1 VRHQILV
8 IGLGRFGTSVALGL
22 TELGHEVL
30 ALDRDEHAVNEI
42 ASHVTHAAQIDATDE
57 EALRAVGAA
66 DFQFAVV
73 AMSSASEASI
83 FATMALHDL
92 GVPTVIAKANDPLHG
107 EILRRVGATRVVYPE
122 HEAGQRVAHTFAAPE
137 VIDYLDVGPRYGIQ
151 KVRPPATWIGKS
163 LGDLDLV
170 STLRLT
176 PLAVRRGSDVTVTP
190 ALSETIRDGDELIL
204 IGLDER
210 LEQVGD

>member
-1 VRHQILV
+1 
-8 IGLGRFGTSVALGL
+8 
-22 TELGHEVL
+22 
-30 ALDRDEHAVNEI
+30 
-42 ASHVTHAAQIDATDE
+42 
-57 EALRAVGAA
+57 
-66 DFQFAVV
+66 
-73 AMSSASEASI
+73 
-83 FATMALHDL
+83 MALHDL

>member
-1 VRHQILV
+1 
-8 IGLGRFGTSVALGL
+8 
-22 TELGHEVL
+22 
-30 ALDRDEHAVNEI
+30 
-42 ASHVTHAAQIDATDE
+42 
-57 EALRAVGAA
+57 
-66 DFQFAVV
+66 
-73 AMSSASEASI
+73 
-83 FATMALHDL
+83 
-92 GVPTVIAKANDPLHG
+92 
-107 EILRRVGATRVVYPE
+107 
-122 HEAGQRVAHTFAAPE
+122 